1 MGGASSK
8 QTFTELVH
16 VLLEKDIDNNDHEF
30 WDEMWKTVLTIEEIF
45 EVISADNVR
54 RLVAEHPENIR
65 TIFTQAVAQLYQVI
79 QTPYPIY
86 FQQALNCTRVLCR
99 ILPFLL
105 ENGQSK
111 FVQELLWSRRVVKSV
126 TVNANGEPVSTSEG
140 NTAATSQDGTTA
152 GGKENSKSEDDSQT
166 VTESVSGSE
175 TAPNGGGD
183 DNEEFQESEPLAV
196 ILVNTIYHLLFL
208 PDFTIEDPN
217 VDFSESDVDTP
228 AFKSALM
235 WAPGVG
241 SVEKTVVTSTQF
253 DTNRAEILRMLIAAF
268 SDSLFQNPDSYD
280 SCASLWLE
288 VATSVDAPYAE
299 IVFNSLMNAV
309 LGKMQYMHL
318 YVSII
323 SSITYSFDLFYLLIQ
338 VMIQLAGVYHM
349 VI

>member
-16 VLLEKDIDNNDHEF
+16 VLLEKDIDTNDHEF
-30 WDEMWKTVLTIEEIF
+30 WDELWKTVLTIEEIF

-54 RLVAEHPENIR
+54 RLITEHPENIR

-126 TVNANGEPVSTSEG
+126 SVNGKGEPVP
-140 NTAATSQDGTTA
+140 A
-152 GGKENSKSEDDSQT
+152 GEDSDKVVGEAVNGKSEDDAQT
-166 VTESVSGSE
+166 ASDSVSSE
-175 TAPNGGGD
+175 INNKGGD
-183 DNEEFQESEPLAV
+183 GGDEFQESEPLAV

-217 VDFSESDVDTP
+217 VDFNENDVDTP

-253 DTNRAEILRMLIAAF
+253 DINRAEILRLLISAF
-268 SDSLFQNPDSYD
+268 SDSLFQNPDTYD
-280 SCASLWLE
+280 SCGSLWLE

-309 LGKMQYMHL
+309 LGKYCL
-318 YVSII
+318 I
-323 SSITYSFDLFYLLIQ
+323 SSMALQCIHHFLCRL
-338 VMIQLAGVYHM
+338 
-349 VI
+349 

>member
-16 VLLEKDIDNNDHEF
+16 VLLEKDIDTNDHEF
-30 WDEMWKTVLTIEEIF
+30 WDELWKTVLNIEEIF
-45 EVISADNVR
+45 EIISADDVR
-54 RLVAEHPENIR
+54 RLINQHPENVR

-105 ENGQSK
+105 ENNQSK

-126 TVNANGEPVSTSEG
+126 NVNASGEPLPSSNAPQRTDSAEVTDSKG
-140 NTAATSQDGTTA
+140 NNKIEEAESGA
-152 GGKENSKSEDDSQT
+152 EDSQT
-166 VTESVSGSE
+166 ANESVTGSE
-175 TAPNGGGD
+175 INKVEGVEED
-183 DNEEFQESEPLAV
+183 EFQESEPLAV

-217 VDFSESDVDTP
+217 VDFNENDVDTP

-241 SVEKTVVTSTQF
+241 SIEKTVVTSTQF
-253 DTNRAEILRMLIAAF
+253 DTNRAEILRLLIGAF

-299 IVFNSLMNAV
+299 IVFNSLINAV
-309 LGKMQYMHL
+309 LGM
-318 YVSII
+318 
-323 SSITYSFDLFYLLIQ
+323 
-338 VMIQLAGVYHM
+338 
-349 VI
+349 